1 MIIATKEQDGSSNWN
16 KHPGAIS
23 ALASHL
29 SYHSPLISTCIAE
42 YYLKVLVVVKRFTRP
57 SFPHLICKPFASLL
71 LRGDLQPVL
80 GYKFAIIMQ
89 ISLLIKTSHYLMI
102 SNVIRHAV
110 DSSLLCALFY
120 DALANIFLIPT
131 FTISL
136 WQKSFLTS
144 YFNAGFEA
152 KIKIVKEVFYT
163 LRGSI

>member
-1 MIIATKEQDGSSNWN
+1 MEQAPRRHQCTCFTSITVPSYQPASQNITSKNWWSS
-16 KHPGAIS
+16 KDSQG
-23 ALASHL
+23 
-29 SYHSPLISTCIAE
+29 PL
-42 YYLKVLVVVKRFTRP
+42 F
-57 SFPHLICKPFASLL
+57 LILCKPFAS

-89 ISLLIKTSHYLMI
+89 ISLSFAINWLIKTSHYLMI

-110 DSSLLCALFY
+110 HSSLLSALFY

-152 KIKIVKEVFYT
+152 KIKIANVVFYT
-163 LRGSI
+163 QFEFTPLCCQFCSQT